1 MSSRRDYYEV
11 LGVSRDASE
20 QDIKSAYRKLALQYH
35 PDRNPGDKAA
45 EDKFKEAAEA
55 YSVLCDADKRARYD
69 RFGHAG
75 VSSAAGPGA
84 PGFNPDIFGD
94 FSDILGDFFGFGGG
108 GRRGGPARGADLRY
122 DLEISFEESFAGAET
137 TIQIPREEHCETCK
151 GSGSAAGTGREK
163 CPQCRGT
170 GQLRYQQGFLVVAR
184 TCGQCRGTGEI
195 IRTPCASC
203 RGTGLVTRERRVT
216 VRIPAGIADSQR
228 LRLHGE
234 GEHGT
239 AGGPTGDLYVVVHV
253 RPHPTFQR
261 EGDDL
266 YFEVQVPYPTMA
278 MGGSF
283 RVDGPAGEFE
293 VEVPAGTASGSLIPF
308 RGKGMPSVNGRGKGT
323 LYVRAVVQVP
333 RKISKDQRKLI
344 EQLGQTMKPEKIAAT
359 PADDTGDRPF
369 FEKVKDL
376 FG

>member
-1 MSSRRDYYEV
+1 MSRRDYYEV
-11 LGVSRDASE
+11 LGVSRDAKD

-55 YSVLCDADKRARYD
+55 YGVISDADKRARYD

-75 VSSAAGPGA
+75 VAGASGPGGA
-84 PGFNPDIFGD
+84 GFNPDNFGD
-94 FSDILGDFFGFGGG
+94 FSDILGDFFGFGGAQ
-108 GRRGGPARGADLRY
+108 RRGGPTRGSDLRF
-122 DLEISFEESFAGAET
+122 DLEISFDESFTGTET
-137 TIQIPREEHCETCK
+137 TIQIPRDEPCETCK
-151 GSGSAAGTGREK
+151 GSGAAAGTSKEK
-163 CPQCRGT
+163 CSQCRGS
-170 GQLRYQQGFLVVAR
+170 GQLRYQQGFLVVQR
-184 TCGQCRGTGEI
+184 TCGNCRGTGEV
-195 IRTPCASC
+195 IRTPCSSC
-203 RGTGLVTRERRVT
+203 RGTGLVTKDRRVT

-239 AGGPTGDLYVVVHV
+239 GGGPTGDLYVVVHV
-253 RPHPTFQR
+253 RPHAVFHR

-266 YFEVQVPYPTMA
+266 FLETQVPFPTMA
-278 MGGSF
+278 MGGKF
-283 RVDGPAGEFE
+283 MVDGPAGEIE
-293 VEVPAGTASGSLIPF
+293 VHVSAGTPSGTLIPF

-323 LYVRAVVQVP
+323 LHVRVVVQVP

-344 EQLGQTMKPEKIAAT
+344 EQLGQTMNADKIEAT
-359 PADDTGDRPF
+359 PSEASGDRPF